1 MPDADIKTSPPFWET
16 YIGASGPPCIVFTAT
31 RGSWDDGVA
40 IRISDFFLTD
50 LHVDFVSTVITRNCT
65 PPSKEFWIS
74 HASSWPLLEHVLL
87 VPTTYLA
94 FRDMLVEDA
103 PSDGPR
109 LPLLTK
115 LTLIDD
121 DTLTELKVS
130 HLRDMLIER
139 VEQGVPLEV
148 LNLSTCVA
156 ADSSIQLLREIVVD
170 VHDNEDP
177 RRVFLEES
185 TVLNWHGGIG
195 YCYQVEDDYG
205 RVPCPCDDE
214 DEEDVDD
221 DGDEEDDDDW
231 M

>member
-1 MPDADIKTSPPFWET
+1 
-16 YIGASGPPCIVFTAT
+16 
-31 RGSWDDGVA
+31 
-40 IRISDFFLTD
+40 
-50 LHVDFVSTVITRNCT
+50 
-65 PPSKEFWIS
+65 
-74 HASSWPLLEHVLL
+74 
-87 VPTTYLA
+87 
-94 FRDMLVEDA
+94 MLVEDA

-148 LNLSTCVA
+148 LNLSTCTA

-177 RRVFLEES
+177 RRVFPEES

-214 DEEDVDD
+214 DEEDDDEDEEDDDEDEEDDDEDEEDVDD